1 MECLPTFV
9 PFFLGVNIGKNLPAQ
24 SEHLGIPRM
33 ASQVSPST
41 PPTSP
46 TTEDRGPTPTSR
58 HGTPGRLAYAI
69 MALVVAF

>member
-1 MECLPTFV
+1 M
-9 PFFLGVNIGKNLPAQ
+9 
-24 SEHLGIPRM
+24 HLGIPRM

-69 MALVVAF
+69 MALVVAAFSSWWFGTFFIFPYIGINHPN